1 MFMKTN
7 SILLSED
14 VEKAFSFI
22 KNSSQEEFDKE
33 YAIFN
38 KKIDEKL
45 QLLYSGKA
53 ELRYFF
59 NLEKYRTVIE
69 LEAVAQG
76 KLKTIKIYGEKK

>member
-1 MFMKTN
+1 MKTN

-22 KNSSQEEFDKE
+22 QNSSQEEFDKE

-38 KKIDEKL
+38 KKMEEKL
-45 QLLYSGKA
+45 QQLYFGKA
-53 ELRYFF
+53 QIRYFL

-69 LEAVAQG
+69 LEAVRCG
-76 KLKTIKIYGEKK
+76 KLKDITIYGEEK